1 LALLLA
7 NAAHVALSQF
17 KSEAWVIFMH
27 AEKIRQPHVS
37 ETEQDEV
44 PFYSWYAL
52 GVLTLIYVLNFLDRS
67 LIYILFTP
75 IKREMALTDLQLALL
90 GSTSFVIF
98 YTLLGIPFGRLA
110 DRVNRKRMIAAGLAV
125 WSLFSGLTGFAH
137 GFWEIFS
144 CRVMVGVGE
153 ATLGPAALS
162 LLSDYFP
169 VRLRATVSAIYSSG
183 IAAGGGIA
191 FFLGGWIG
199 GTYGWRWA
207 FYLLGFPGLLLCFF
221 VLGLREV
228 QRGRTEVKTN
238 TVANDATVKQTDDV
252 STKRD
257 WRILFKSV
265 PLRFHC
271 LGYALFALAANSL
284 TMWGPAFFTRVHG
297 MQIATI
303 GFISGSLAIAGGVPG
318 TIFGGYV
325 ADRFRARGRGGRMLF
340 TACGA
345 LAAIPLW
352 LILLFSNTPALLIF
366 AVLIMY
372 AVSLM
377 WLGPAAADV
386 HDIVGPQLRG
396 LGIGVYFFTVNVIGY
411 GIGPPIIGKVN
422 DLLGVAVNPQQMR
435 YALLIAPLACL
446 FSGLLLL
453 IGSRKLEAEGMV
465 SSGSR

>member
-1 LALLLA
+1 MQAETII
-7 NAAHVALSQF
+7 
-17 KSEAWVIFMH
+17 KSH
-27 AEKIRQPHVS
+27 ASKQA
-37 ETEQDEV
+37 QDAV
-44 PFYSWYAL
+44 PAYSWYAL
-52 GVLTLIYVLNFLDRS
+52 GLLTLIYTLNFLDRS

-75 IKREMALTDLQLALL
+75 IKRELVLTDLQLALL

-98 YTLLGIPFGRLA
+98 YTLLGIPFGNLA
-110 DRVNRKRMIAAGLAV
+110 DRVNRKRMIAVGLAV

-137 GFWEIFS
+137 GFWAIFF

-169 VRLRATVSAIYSSG
+169 VRLRATVGAIYSSG

-199 GTYGWRWA
+199 GTLGWRWA
-207 FYLLGFPGLLLCFF
+207 FYLLGFPGLMLCLLA
-221 VLGLREV
+221 LGLREV
-228 QRGRTEVKTN
+228 QRGRTEVALDNSFQHAPSEVT
-238 TVANDATVKQTDDV
+238 T
-252 STKRD
+252 RD

-297 MQIATI
+297 MDIATI
-303 GFISGSLAIAGGVPG
+303 GFTAGTLAVLGGVPG
-318 TIFGGYV
+318 TILGGYY
-325 ADRFRARGRGGRMLF
+325 ADRFRKRGRGGRMFF

-345 LAAIPLW
+345 FAAIPLW
-352 LILLFSNTPALLIF
+352 FILLFSNNPALLIVT
-366 AVLIMY
+366 VLLMY
-372 AVSLM
+372 GVALM

-386 HDIVGPQLRG
+386 HDIVGPKLRG

-411 GIGPPIIGKVN
+411 GIGPPIFGKVN
-422 DLLGVAVNPQQMR
+422 DLLAVTTYPQRMR
-435 YALLIAPLACL
+435 YGLLIAPFACL
-446 FSGLLLL
+446 LSALLLL
-453 IGSRKLEAEGMV
+453 AGSRKLEAEQGN
-465 SSGSR
+465 SSQPS